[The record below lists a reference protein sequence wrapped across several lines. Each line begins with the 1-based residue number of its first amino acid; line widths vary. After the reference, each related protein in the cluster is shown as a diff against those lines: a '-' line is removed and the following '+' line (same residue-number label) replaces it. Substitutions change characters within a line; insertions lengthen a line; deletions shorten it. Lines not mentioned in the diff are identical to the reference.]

1 MKIVYPYYTYNTCAI
16 YLSSGG
22 NRAEPGPGK
31 PADNQEGFHPGYD
44 RENQTQRTQV
54 SVLERERER
63 EILFTGSGSVPV
75 SDPIRFLNG
84 CGTRLFLTQIEI
96 KSLFITA
103 ELEKNG
109 GLYVRLYP
117 PLKILR

>member
-63 EILFTGSGSVPV
+63 ERDFIY
-75 SDPIRFLNG
+75 
-84 CGTRLFLTQIEI
+84 RL
-96 KSLFITA
+96 
-103 ELEKNG
+103 
-109 GLYVRLYP
+109 R
-117 PLKILR
+117 